1 MTLKH
6 LPLSLAAVA
15 LAFVSCG
22 PRWAESQ
29 EDGYKLITQRGG
41 ATLGYTSA
49 PILQDR
55 GYAFKDLNR
64 NGALD
69 PYEDWR
75 LPARKRAEDLAA
87 RMSVEEISGLM
98 LYSSH
103 QAVPGSAYGFGGA
116 TYDGKPW
123 AESGAEPWALTD
135 QQKRFLTEDNLR
147 AVLVTSVQSPEV
159 AARWNNAVQALTE
172 GIGLGIPA
180 NNSSDPRNE
189 TAATAEFNMG
199 AGGQI
204 SLWPEPLGLAA
215 TFDPSLVRRFGE
227 VASAEYRALGIA
239 TALSPQIDL
248 ATEPRWSRFSG
259 TFGEDPALDTD
270 MARAYVDGFQTTAGS
285 RDGWGAQ
292 SVNAMVKHWPSGGPE
307 EGGRDAHFNYGK
319 YAVYP
324 GGGFETHLRAFTEG
338 AFKLNGGTGSAS
350 AVMPYY
356 TISYGID
363 PSGANVGN
371 SYSKYIIGELL
382 RGKYGYDGVVC
393 TDWNITYDNAAIES
407 FDGKCWGRETL
418 SVAERHYEVLKAGV
432 DQFGGNNDKGPVL
445 EAYRMWVRDFGANA
459 ADARWRESAVRLLLN
474 SFRTGLFENP
484 YTSPAEAMSV
494 VGNPEFMAEGYA
506 AQLKSVV
513 LLKNHGGVLPQ
524 IPGQAGDDG
533 GAADDGTA
541 NDGGETADD
550 GGGAADD
557 GVTDDGGVTA
567 DGFRHS
573 ETAANTRHTEAA
585 DDTRHTEAAADTRHT
600 EAANDTRHPET
611 AAATRH
617 TRHDRVSVFVPQRW
631 VPQTPGMF
639 GLSMGAPGHWEYPVD
654 RALVE
659 KYYDWAETPDEAD
672 FALVVIQEPL
682 PGSGYDV
689 QDRARGGNGYV
700 PISLQYRPYT
710 AEYARTESVAGGD
723 PKETFVNR
731 SYKGKTV
738 SVYNESDLDLVLKTR
753 AEMGAK
759 PVVVVVNVS
768 RPVVLAEIE
777 PLADA
782 VLLSFKVQHQAV
794 LDIVSGA
801 AEPSGLLPMQLPADM
816 RTVEE
821 QCEDLPHDMRPLV
834 DADGGVWDFAYG
846 LNWAGEISDSR
857 TEKYR
862 IK

>member
-6 LPLSLAAVA
+6 LTLSLVAAA

-22 PRWAESQ
+22 PRWAEAD

-64 NGALD
+64 NGVLD

-75 LPARKRAEDLAA
+75 LPVRKRAEDLAA
-87 RMSVEEISGLM
+87 RMSIEEISGLM

-123 AESGAEPWALTD
+123 AESGVEAWALTD
-135 QQKRFLTEDNLR
+135 QQKRFLVEDNLR
-147 AVLVTSVQSPEV
+147 AVLVTTVESPEV
-159 AARWNNAVQALTE
+159 AARWNNGVQALVE

-215 TFDPSLVRRFGE
+215 TFDPELVRRFGE

-324 GGGFETHLRAFTEG
+324 GGGFATHLRAFTEG

-382 RGKYGYDGVVC
+382 RGQYSYDGVVC

-445 EAYRMWVRDFGANA
+445 EAYGMWVRDFGADA
-459 ADARWRESAVRLLLN
+459 ADTRWRESAVRLLMN

-484 YTSPAEAMSV
+484 YTSPSGAMSV
-494 VGNPEFMAEGYA
+494 VGKPEFMAEGYA
-506 AQLKSVV
+506 AQVKSVV
-513 LLKNHGGVLPQ
+513 MVKNHGGVLPVQ
-524 IPGQAGDDG
+524 RSK
-533 GAADDGTA
+533 
-541 NDGGETADD
+541 
-550 GGGAADD
+550 
-557 GVTDDGGVTA
+557 VY
-567 DGFRHS
+567 
-573 ETAANTRHTEAA
+573 
-585 DDTRHTEAAADTRHT
+585 
-600 EAANDTRHPET
+600 
-611 AAATRH
+611 
-617 TRHDRVSVFVPQRW
+617 VPQRW

-672 FALVVIQEPL
+672 FALVIIQEPHS
-682 PGSGYDV
+682 GSGYDV

-710 AEYARTESVAGGD
+710 AEYARAESVAGGD
-723 PKETFVNR
+723 PKEAFVNR
-731 SYKGKTV
+731 SYKGKSVT
-738 SVYNESDLDLVLKTR
+738 VYNESDLDLVESTR
-753 AEMGAK
+753 SQMGSK

-768 RPVVLAEIE
+768 RPVVLAEVE

-801 AEPSGLLPMQLPADM
+801 SEPSGLLPMQMPADM

-834 DADGGVWDFAYG
+834 DADGNCWDFAYG
-846 LNWAGEISDSR
+846 LGWKGVISDWR

-862 IK
+862 VK